1 MSYTALYRKYRPD
14 TFDEVKGQD
23 HIVTTLRNQLIAGRT
38 SHAYLFTGSRG
49 TGKTSAAKI
58 FARAVNCE
66 NPHNGNPCNECEMC
80 RSILSGASLNVIEI
94 DAASNNGVDNIR
106 QIREEVAYPPA
117 QGSKKVYIIDEVHM
131 LSPGA
136 YNALLKTLEEPPE
149 YVIFILATTE
159 VQKIPVTI
167 LSRCQR
173 YDFRRISQEEIA
185 LRLRELLDREQ
196 VEADDKAL
204 RYIAR
209 KAEGGMRD
217 ALSLTD
223 QCISFYLGERL
234 TYEKVLDVLGAVDT
248 QVLGELFRAI
258 AIGDV
263 AAVFTQVDDMIFK
276 GRDILQLVTDLTEHL
291 RDLLLIRTTDDA
303 DRILDMPAEMIAPLE
318 EEAQLCP
325 PQELVRFIRILS
337 DLSGQ
342 LRFATAKR
350 TMLEVALIRLCRPA
364 MQTDVASL
372 AARIRSLERII
383 ENGVVPA
390 PGGAQGNPQD
400 PSGAGVRSS
409 LAGSGNTLPGVSAD
423 GGVRAGGQ
431 PGPKVY
437 HKAVPSDLQR
447 IDEEWSVI
455 TEMIDSPT
463 LKGTLK
469 KAERKFDAA
478 DPAEDVLYVICRG
491 VLGAGFCKDWNAET
505 LLEDLIGERIGKRIH
520 VRILDEAQEN
530 FKEGSVLT
538 DIRKMAQKRV
548 HLPIEIVPDT
558 D

>member
-1 MSYTALYRKYRPD
+1 
-14 TFDEVKGQD
+14 
-23 HIVTTLRNQLIAGRT
+23 
-38 SHAYLFTGSRG
+38 
-49 TGKTSAAKI
+49 
-58 FARAVNCE
+58 
-66 NPHNGNPCNECEMC
+66 
-80 RSILSGASLNVIEI
+80 
-94 DAASNNGVDNIR
+94 
-106 QIREEVAYPPA
+106 
-117 QGSKKVYIIDEVHM
+117 
-131 LSPGA
+131 
-136 YNALLKTLEEPPE
+136 
-149 YVIFILATTE
+149 
-159 VQKIPVTI
+159 
-167 LSRCQR
+167 
-173 YDFRRISQEEIA
+173 
-185 LRLRELLDREQ
+185 
-196 VEADDKAL
+196 
-204 RYIAR
+204 
-209 KAEGGMRD
+209 
-217 ALSLTD
+217 
-223 QCISFYLGERL
+223 
-234 TYEKVLDVLGAVDT
+234 
-248 QVLGELFRAI
+248 
-258 AIGDV
+258 
-263 AAVFTQVDDMIFK
+263 
-276 GRDILQLVTDLTEHL
+276 RDILQLVTDLTEHL

-431 PGPKVY
+431 PGPRVY

-491 VLGAGFCKDWNAET
+491 VLGAGFCKDRDAET